1 MSNQHAIN
9 TVHLSTARVYQT
21 LACQDNTLSLVCPE
35 GGVIRVTEATFGR
48 TTASVCPKEGAQATT
63 NCSEPTALQTA
74 SRMCN
79 NEHKCVVNVTTSVFG
94 EPCFDVH
101 KYLNVSFKCGGECHY
116 TRPIQ
121 QTSCYT
127 LLFYQF
133 WADELATSSLHACS
147 GASGSA

>member
-21 LACQDNTLSLVCPE
+21 LACQDAMLSLVCPE
-35 GGVIRVTEATFGR
+35 GSVLRVTEATFGR

-79 NEHKCVVNVTTSVFG
+79 NEHKCDVNVTTSAFG
-94 EPCFDVH
+94 EPCLGVH
-101 KYLNVSFKCGGECHY
+101 KYLNVSFKCGRKY
-116 TRPIQ
+116 PFPRPRQ
-121 QTSCYT
+121 QTSCCT

-133 WADELATSSLHACS
+133 WEDELAPAVNV
-147 GASGSA
+147 